1 LITLECGHCH
11 GKLEFAKVPGF
22 FTWRYCGYFTKE
34 SEVSV
39 NVTVNTERRTQIQ
52 TITVRV
58 EELDALIQRWS
69 LNGWRV
75 KSVNHFT
82 RFEGYFGAQPNNNYS
97 TVIFDREVQ

>member
-75 KSVNHFT
+75 KSVNHFA
-82 RFEGYFGAQPNNNYS
+82 RFEGYFGAQPNNYS
-97 TVIFDREVQ
+97 TGIFDREVQ